1 MYFQHLSVYS
11 SVVTIRQAKGNCKHF
26 MRFFGDS
33 AGDGWFVAKFYQRDG
48 GIMIQCKDCEM
59 YEDGE
64 DGKRTFKCDPFSN
77 IKEPECLAKWQL
89 IRLDM
94 LVASYQSMLQ
104 WYGKLA
110 PIQDKL
116 FKYMEREIEDI
127 DESEKWKVDDDDL
140 PDI

>member
-1 MYFQHLSVYS
+1 MMPIYGKQGKIASFLLW
-11 SVVTIRQAKGNCKHF
+11 
-26 MRFFGDS
+26 FFWEILRPVRVPGRIDY
-33 AGDGWFVAKFYQRDG
+33 GVK
-48 GIMIQCKDCEM
+48 MIQCKDCELC
-59 YEDGE
+59 ESE
-64 DGKRTFKCDPFSN
+64 ANGKRTFKCDPFSN

-110 PIQDKL
+110 PIQKKL

-127 DESEKWKVDDDDL
+127 DESEKWKVEEDDEGGLVED
-140 PDI
+140 